1 MAAAVAVARGLSLA
15 ALRGGGAVASCY
27 CRRWRRRSALV
38 ATSGRALS
46 TGTPPQVTGLTESV
60 LRDAVKQKQSAE
72 GGDGKSSGSD
82 EQQEKKQKENTAYA
96 KKVVLRIA
104 GLMAASSGVAVIYIF
119 GSNSVDEHGV
129 KIPDEF
135 DNDPVLMQQCRRA
148 YKYFKD
154 YRQMIIEPTSPKLLP
169 DPLKEPY
176 YQPPY
181 TLVIELTD
189 VLLHPEW
196 SLVTGWRF
204 KKRPGID
211 NLFQQLAPL
220 YEIVIFTSETGMTAF
235 PLIDSVDPHGFI
247 SYRLFRDATRYMEG
261 HHVKDISCLNRDPA
275 KVVVVDCK
283 KEAFSL
289 QPFNGMALKKWDGN
303 SDDRT
308 LFDLAA
314 FLKTIALSGVDDVRS
329 VLENYSME
337 EDPLEAFKRRQ
348 SQLEQEEQQRLS
360 DLSQHKKQQLFL
372 GSLASRLWPRSKQQ

>member
-1 MAAAVAVARGLSLA
+1 M
-15 ALRGGGAVASCY
+15 
-27 CRRWRRRSALV
+27 
-38 ATSGRALS
+38 
-46 TGTPPQVTGLTESV
+46 
-60 LRDAVKQKQSAE
+60 
-72 GGDGKSSGSD
+72 
-82 EQQEKKQKENTAYA
+82 
-96 KKVVLRIA
+96 VLRIA
-104 GLMAASSGVAVIYIF
+104 GLMGAGSGVAIIYIF

-135 DNDPVLMQQCRRA
+135 DNDPVVIQQLRRS

-220 YEIVIFTSETGMTAF
+220 FEIVIFTSETGMTAF

-247 SYRLFRDATRYMEG
+247 SYRLFRDATRYMDG
-261 HHVKDISCLNRDPA
+261 HHVKDISCLNRDPS

-283 KEAFSL
+283 KEAFRL

-314 FLKTIALSGVDDVRS
+314 FLKTIALSGVEDVRT
-329 VLENYSME
+329 VLENYSLE

-360 DLSQHKKQQLFL
+360 DLSQHKKQQQLFL